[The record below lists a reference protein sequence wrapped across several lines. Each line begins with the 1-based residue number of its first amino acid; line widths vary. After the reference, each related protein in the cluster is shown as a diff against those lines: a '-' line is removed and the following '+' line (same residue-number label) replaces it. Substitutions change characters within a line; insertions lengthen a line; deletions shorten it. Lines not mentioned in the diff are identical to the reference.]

1 MLIYIM
7 TVLKVE
13 TDIITSIAAS
23 LTERAVILVIMY
35 VEIFTSVIVFVI
47 VFIGDIKMCLMLH
60 WQIIFNISQFFLG
73 NSGPLKRQNEQRT
86 QYFKDYEKSNSVPAR
101 SFSQGGPP
109 ALFQVTPSALFMTPC
124 AFFMTP
130 CPFSKSICLF

>member
-1 MLIYIM
+1 MFRQDDL
-7 TVLKVE
+7 
-13 TDIITSIAAS
+13 
-23 LTERAVILVIMY
+23 
-35 VEIFTSVIVFVI
+35 
-47 VFIGDIKMCLMLH
+47 
-60 WQIIFNISQFFLG
+60 SQFFLG

-109 ALFQVTPSALFMTPC
+109 ALFQVTPSALFMTSC

-130 CPFSKSICLF
+130 CPFSKSMSFLIKCIVYFDVS